1 MGLKITIAVICL
13 GILLAYQLVDRF
25 DPETVRG
32 KNVIITGSSTGI
44 GEQMAYHYARLGAN
58 ILITARREKQLK
70 EVIKKCKEIGNK
82 NGKYYYIAL
91 DMMEQ
96 ESPSKLISYSEKVFE
111 KIDYVVLNHVMSQE
125 LGEWRGTEK
134 NYTILEKSFAV
145 NFNAYVRIASL
156 AVPHLEKSQGS
167 IIVMSSMLGKV
178 PAAFLTPYVATK
190 HALTVGALSFLIR

>member
-1 MGLKITIAVICL
+1 MGLKIAIAVICL
-13 GILLAYQLVDRF
+13 GIFLAFQLVDRF

-32 KNVIITGSSTGI
+32 KNVVITGASTGL

-58 ILITARREKQLK
+58 ILITARREQQLK
-70 EVIKKCKEIGNK
+70 EVIEKCKELGNK
-82 NGKYYYIAL
+82 NGKYNYIPL
-91 DMMEQ
+91 DMVEQ
-96 ESPSKLISYSEKVFE
+96 ESPSKLLNYAVKVFE

-156 AVPHLEKSQGS
+156 AVPHLERSQGS